1 MAGVRLVHWK
11 PEEAGARAK
20 AGRLRAAGH
29 RVRLERPEGTAF
41 LKSLR
46 ESRPDVLVIDLDRVP
61 SHGRD
66 IALAVRHQKA
76 TRGIPLVLAGGETE
90 KVQRIR
96 RHLPDAVF
104 TSWRGIRAAVRRA
117 IAQPP
122 SDPVAPSSVLAG
134 YSGTPLPRKLG
145 IKPGFV
151 VALVG
156 APPRFERKLGKLPEG
171 VTLRRSARGQ
181 ADLTLWFVTRRS
193 ELERRVRAMAARTAR
208 GHLWI
213 VWPKKASGRA
223 TDFGQ
228 KEVRAAGLGAGIVD
242 FKIAALD
249 ETWSGLCFAARRKP
263 R

>member
-1 MAGVRLVHWK
+1 VPRIRLVHWK
-11 PEEAGARAK
+11 PEEDGARAK
-20 AGRLRAAGH
+20 VSRLRAAGH
-29 RVRLERPEGTAF
+29 RVRVERPQGMAF

-46 ESRPDVLVIDLDRVP
+46 ESRPDALVIDLDRVP

-104 TSWRGIRAAVRRA
+104 TSWRGIRAAIRRA

-122 SDPVAPSSVLAG
+122 SDPVAPASALAG

-156 APPRFERKLGKLPEG
+156 APPRFENILRKLPDG
-171 VTLRRSARGQ
+171 VSLRRSARGH
-181 ADLTLWFVTRRS
+181 ANLTLWFVTRQV
-193 ELERRVRAMAARTAR
+193 ELQRRMPAMAARTAR

-213 VWPKKASGRA
+213 VWPKKASGMR
-223 TDFGQ
+223 TDISQ
-228 KEVRAAGLGAGIVD
+228 KEVREAGLGAGIVD

-249 ETWSGLCFAARRKP
+249 QTWSGLCFAARRKKT
-263 R
+263 